1 MDSISKTDLRE
12 LLALRYRNARIY
24 TLDRDYSV
32 IDYKL
37 IDRAY
42 RQFIWQMKL
51 VGLHRWVAEKLDCD
65 KWAWLFKAYV
75 TIRNALS
82 KREFAISIG
91 TLCYH
96 INVDRSK
103 GHMINSYLHYD
114 KECGKFFI
122 REIEPQPNNG
132 VVNLTPKELDSAW
145 LVVY

>member
-1 MDSISKTDLRE
+1 MDSITKHDIRA

-24 TLDRDYSV
+24 TLDRDYSLV
-32 IDYKL
+32 DCKL
-37 IDRAY
+37 IDKADS
-42 RQFIWQMKL
+42 QFTWQMRL

-82 KREFAISIG
+82 KREFAIPIG
-91 TLCYH
+91 ILCYH
-96 INVDRSK
+96 VNGDRSK

-114 KECGKFFI
+114 ERCGKMSI
-122 REIEPQPNNG
+122 QEIEPQPNNG
-132 VVNLTPKELDSAW
+132 AVNLTPKERDSAW